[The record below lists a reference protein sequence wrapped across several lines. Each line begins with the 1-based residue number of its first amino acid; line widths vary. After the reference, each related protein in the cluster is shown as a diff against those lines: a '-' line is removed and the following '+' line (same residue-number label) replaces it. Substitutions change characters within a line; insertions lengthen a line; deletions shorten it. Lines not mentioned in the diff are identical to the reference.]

1 MEIKRP
7 EGMMMERDLSE
18 TVQSI
23 IPAKVKDYQV
33 TTGIEGSNTIDV
45 EDNYGAYYE
54 RRIACIRF
62 KKLVQIDKK
71 PILARYDFL
80 QQDVDNF
87 LCISKETDSYKK
99 LLNTHTPD
107 NFRFKVTGYKDES
120 YLTTF
125 ESQTLSYVH
134 YYEIQI
140 DITDETRTQ
149 SANKIIEMV
158 KRAVSD

>member
-7 EGMMMERDLSE
+7 EGMMMDRDLKE
-18 TVQSI
+18 TVATI
-23 IPAKVKDYQV
+23 IPATLEDYQV

-62 KKLVQIDKK
+62 KKVIQIDEK
-71 PILARYDFL
+71 PVLARYDFL
-80 QQDVDNF
+80 KHDVDNF
-87 LCISKETDSYKK
+87 LCISKETDSYQK
-99 LLNTHTPD
+99 LLETHKPD
-107 NFRFKVTGYKDES
+107 NFKFKVTGYKNES

-134 YYEIQI
+134 YFEIQI
-140 DITDETRTQ
+140 DITDETKTQ
-149 SANKIIEMV
+149 SAHKIIEMV
-158 KRAVSD
+158 KKAVSN